1 MYLHNVYNNI
11 IIYLILI
18 IEMRSKIIK
27 NLGIGNCL

>member
-11 IIYLILI
+11 IMYLILI
-18 IEMRSKIIK
+18 IEMRLKIIK